1 MACAFVLSGLRTW
14 FGKRGPLALGWKHE
28 AGSMTRR
35 RWIADEF
42 SDDKAWL
49 LGQNAAHLARVL
61 RARAGQEF
69 DIVCGEGLR
78 RGTIVS
84 VSGERVEFSLGETL
98 VDKALLDKA
107 GLDKARE
114 GGRERE
120 IVLVTAIYKFDRME
134 WAIEKCTELGVTRI
148 VPVIARRTDAH
159 LAAGAGKRVERW
171 RRIAHEAAQQSR
183 RLAPPQIDE
192 AVKLREALTVE
203 ASTRLM
209 LNENEK
215 RNNFRDALTGAA
227 GAVAFA
233 VGPEGGWTGEEVAE
247 FAAAGWRSV
256 TLGATILRAE
266 TAAVAALAA
275 AAAIL
280 D

>member
-1 MACAFVLSGLRTW
+1 
-14 FGKRGPLALGWKHE
+14 
-28 AGSMTRR
+28 MTRR

-42 SDDKAWL
+42 ADDRAWL

-61 RARAGQEF
+61 RARAGQEY
-69 DIVCGEGLR
+69 DIVCGERLR

-84 VSGERVEFSLGETL
+84 VSAERVEFSLGDEL
-98 VDKALLDKA
+98 A
-107 GLDKARE
+107 GEAM
-114 GGRERE
+114 RE
-120 IVLVTAIYKFDRME
+120 IVLVAAIYKFDRME

-183 RLAPPQIDE
+183 RLAAPQIDE
-192 AVKLREALTVE
+192 PVKLKEALTVQ
-203 ASTRLM
+203 ASTRLL

-215 RNNFRDALTGAA
+215 SEKIGEALKKSA

-233 VGPEGGWTGEEVAE
+233 VGPEGGWTAEEISE
-247 FAAAGWRSV
+247 FDAAGWRSV
-256 TLGATILRAE
+256 TMGTTILRAE
-266 TAAVAALAA
+266 TAAIAALAA
-275 AAAIL
+275 ASAIL